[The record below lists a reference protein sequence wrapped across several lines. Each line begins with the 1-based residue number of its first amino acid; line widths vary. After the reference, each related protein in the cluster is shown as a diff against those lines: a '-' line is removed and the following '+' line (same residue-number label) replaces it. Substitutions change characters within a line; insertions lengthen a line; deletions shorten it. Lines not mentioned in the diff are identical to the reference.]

1 MAGIAFARRIFYRFG
16 LFAAL
21 MCAVPFFAGWGDTME
36 EIGDQ
41 AGDIRA
47 VKARFVQE
55 KHLEMLD
62 NPLISKG
69 ELYFRAPDSL
79 RWEYTDPVKS
89 ILLMNRD
96 RIRQYAMGEDG
107 MAARQ
112 GRDLEAMR
120 VFLEQVG
127 QWLRGGFDKNTAFA
141 ADLKK
146 GQRVVLT
153 PVDKNISAVIE
164 KIELQLTDTPG
175 VIESAFIYEDETSYT
190 RIVFHDTRI
199 NPKIA
204 DSVFEQ
210 AP

>member
-1 MAGIAFARRIFYRFG
+1 MAGIVFARRIFSRFG

-21 MCAVPFFAGWGDTME
+21 MCAVPFFAGWADTME

-41 AGDIRA
+41 AAGIRA

-79 RWEYTDPVKS
+79 RWEYTDPVKT

-107 MAARQ
+107 MQARQ

-141 ADLKK
+141 AELKK

-164 KIELQLTDTPG
+164 KIELRLTDTPG